1 MTRRDIHNKD
11 NNVRNIDIQITLP
24 IFPFLVIPGSPLTD
38 FMETDS
44 FPSEGLWE
52 SETKTSPCP
61 FVSLNTESVYSKE
74 KTTLCMVICNI
85 SIDIYDL

>member
-1 MTRRDIHNKD
+1 MKKCGRRMTRRDIHNKD

-44 FPSEGLWE
+44 FPSEGL
-52 SETKTSPCP
+52 
-61 FVSLNTESVYSKE
+61 
-74 KTTLCMVICNI
+74 
-85 SIDIYDL
+85 